1 MTPARFV
8 IFRSRGMAER
18 KRTSQGGFTLLELA
32 IGLVIIGLLA
42 GGGLAIYTTVSDQVK
57 REETAQYMET
67 VRRSLLIYGSINKRL
82 PRADYFP
89 PAGIE
94 DTVAEATIRGELPYK
109 EIGVAPYD
117 AWGRRL
123 KYAVNWQLTTSGSC
137 LELKAMILGS
147 AVPENSPRVWD
158 ATGGVNTANPM
169 RFGVVIVSAGPRDAD
184 GDGSVFDG
192 SYDIG
197 PPESGGNNNHLPGT
211 SLDGPPFLRRRPEY
225 SETARF
231 DDLVIYI
238 GAPTLYDW
246 MKCTN

>member
-1 MTPARFV
+1 MNHRNPPLQ
-8 IFRSRGMAER
+8 S
-18 KRTSQGGFTLLELA
+18 GFTLLELA
-32 IGLVIIGLLA
+32 IALVIIGLLA

-82 PRADYFP
+82 PRADVVAP
-89 PAGIE
+89 VGIE
-94 DTVAEATIRGELPYK
+94 DAAGVVLGELPYK
-109 EIGVAPYD
+109 EIGVPPYD

-123 KYAVNWQLTTSGSC
+123 KYAVNGQLTTSGC
-137 LELKAMILGS
+137 PELKAMILGS

-197 PPESGGNNNHLPGT
+197 PPESGGDNQTTDPYLG
-211 SLDGPPFLRRRPEY
+211 GPPFLRRHPEY

-231 DDLVIYI
+231 DDLLIYI

-246 MKCTN
+246 MRCTN